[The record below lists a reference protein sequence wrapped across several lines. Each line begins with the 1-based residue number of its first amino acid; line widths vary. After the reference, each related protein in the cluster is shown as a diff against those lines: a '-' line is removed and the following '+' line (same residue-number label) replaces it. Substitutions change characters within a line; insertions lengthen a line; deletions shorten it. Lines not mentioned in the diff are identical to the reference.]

1 MTLSFTSAQG
11 YKSTTTSSNSY
22 NKYTDNAYSNS
33 PTLNYN
39 YRTSQTF
46 NKYPTR
52 NYNYQRNTY
61 RNYPNL
67 NYNYRTSQTFNKYP
81 TRNYNYQRNTYRNY
95 PNLNYNYRTTQT
107 FKRAPTRSYN
117 YLRYTSTGN
126 YERYSGFFGNEINEY
141 KVYVRNRERKGGYFT
156 TRFYLTDYYGK
167 TRSESV
173 THYLKPNEER
183 RFVYKNVYSDGRE
196 YKSRNYKIVSHTRY

>member
-1 MTLSFTSAQG
+1 MEKEKVIGISVGLILIIFVMIMTLSSTSAQG
-11 YKSTTTSSNSY
+11 YKSTTSSNSY
-22 NKYTDNAYSNS
+22 NKYTYNTYINY

-52 NYNYQRNTY
+52 SYNYQRNTF
-61 RNYPNL
+61 RNYPTL
-67 NYNYRTSQTFNKYP
+67 NYNYRTIQTIKRYP
-81 TRNYNYQRNTYRNY
+81 TNNYNYQKNT
-95 PNLNYNYRTTQT
+95 
-107 FKRAPTRSYN
+107 YN
-117 YLRYTSTGN
+117 YLKYTSTGN
-126 YERYSGFFGNEINEY
+126 YERYYGVFGNEINEY

-167 TRSESV
+167 TRTESV
-173 THYLKPNEER
+173 THYLKPHEER

-196 YKSRNYKIVSHTRY
+196 YKYRNYKIVSHTRI